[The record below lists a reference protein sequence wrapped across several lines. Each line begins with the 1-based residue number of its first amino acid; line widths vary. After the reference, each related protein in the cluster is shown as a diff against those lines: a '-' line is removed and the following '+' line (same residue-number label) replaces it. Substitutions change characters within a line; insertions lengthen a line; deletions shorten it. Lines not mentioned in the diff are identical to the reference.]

1 MKTADYGDDFMMYLD
16 EKKLTKIAKKEQF
29 SITEKDDMII
39 LNRGTVSNQLVKQLC
54 SSAGLT
60 AAPSID

>member
-1 MKTADYGDDFMMYLD
+1 MMYLD
-16 EKKLTKIAKKEQF
+16 EKKLTKIAKKAQL
-29 SITEKDDMII
+29 SITEKDDMIF

-54 SSAGLT
+54 TSVGLT